1 SLSTFSL
8 QPILILFLSS
18 SPPPLSSLPIIF
30 PLPQFFSIILHSLK
44 LSPFLSS
51 TTSSPLSLSLPTSP
65 PPPTLLSLCLYLSP
79 STLFSLSPSTILSL
93 SLFHRCTI
101 CGAHT
106 NP

>member
-51 TTSSPLSLSLPTSP
+51 TTSSPLSLSLSVSHSP
-65 PPPTLLSLCLYLSP
+65 PPS
-79 STLFSLSPSTILSL
+79 LSL
-93 SLFHRCTI
+93 SLSLSTHPFLSLSFHHSLSLSLSQMHNLWCT
-101 CGAHT
+101 HKPT
-106 NP
+106 